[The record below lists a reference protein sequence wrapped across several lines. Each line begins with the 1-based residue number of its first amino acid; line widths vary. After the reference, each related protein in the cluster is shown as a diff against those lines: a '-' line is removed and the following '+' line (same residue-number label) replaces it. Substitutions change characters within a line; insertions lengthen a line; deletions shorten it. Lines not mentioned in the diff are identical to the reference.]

1 MKFQK
6 YLTEADDIQRVFLQV
21 ERINWDGRTDDLIET
36 EFNASTSNFMM
47 PRHISK
53 YIDKML
59 GRLVWRKT
67 LGDDG
72 NKGEIKIR
80 ILVGGDNDNKKNR

>member
-21 ERINWDGRTDDLIET
+21 ERINWDGKIDDLIET
-36 EFNASTSNFMM
+36 EFNASTANFRM
-47 PRHISK
+47 PNHINS
-53 YIDKML
+53 YINKML

-67 LGDDG
+67 LGDEG
-72 NKGEIKIR
+72 RMGEIR
-80 ILVGGDNDNKKNR
+80 IKLAMG